1 MGRRRC
7 GFACG
12 RGASS
17 CGTGN
22 RSHEAGLGEQLTLN
36 VDGTLDRQAVEIYGP
51 HWDWVVQM
59 AAVPEV
65 EGKSL
70 EMFLTWLAREGG
82 WTFQYSDPRLAREA
96 PNTIMRGDVQGLS
109 ALEAAEL
116 ALGSSE
122 LRFRVTG
129 QVLLIEPLD
138 DP

>member
-1 MGRRRC
+1 MKGKKGVSMSLVIMLMVVCVILRRQVR
-7 GFACG
+7 
-12 RGASS
+12 R
-17 CGTGN
+17 
-22 RSHEAGLGEQLTLN
+22 
-36 VDGTLDRQAVEIYGP
+36 
-51 HWDWVVQM
+51 VVQM

-82 WTFQYSDPRLAREA
+82 WTLQYSDPRLAREA